1 MVQQQ
6 KTPLKIGTT
15 KVFRKDME
23 KLAKQ
28 QGGEKSIK
36 ALKDVMNIIVNQE
49 ELPEQHNFHKLHGEY
64 AKYLTCHVRNDVCL
78 IWKIE
83 GDTAEFYR
91 VGSHSELY

>member
-28 QGGEKSIK
+28 QGGEKSNKDEIDNVYLAGVNMYQVIK
-36 ALKDVMNIIVNQE
+36 KEKDLEILLERTEVDLKTAL
-49 ELPEQHNFHKLHGEY
+49 
-64 AKYLTCHVRNDVCL
+64 A
-78 IWKIE
+78 
-83 GDTAEFYR
+83 
-91 VGSHSELY
+91 S